1 MGSIAGS
8 KKLKRQ
14 MAPTFWGINRK
25 EKRFVITV
33 RPGSHPKNNSI
44 PTAVLLRD
52 TLKKVKTLREAK
64 SSIYGGKI
72 KVDGIVQKSLHHSIG
87 LMDVVELE
95 GTTDVYRL
103 IPKNGHIL
111 EPLKIDAGEKSKNYL
126 EVKKIL
132 IDCDYDAILILANPK
147 GPTCHTS
154 NYSCFK
160 FLDESVLEKEFSLGI
175 LEDIIQKRKEEKP
188 KNSYT
193 TKLFN
198 EGKNKITQK
207 IGEEATEVIVA
218 ALAENKINLIEESAD
233 LLYHLLVLLSNE
245 NISLSEIILKLH
257 ERNKKE

>member
-1 MGSIAGS
+1 MIY
-8 KKLKRQ
+8 
-14 MAPTFWGINRK
+14 PDF
-25 EKRFVITV
+25 
-33 RPGSHPKNNSI
+33 KNNEILPAIIQDEKSKTI
-44 PTAVLLRD
+44 LMLGYMNEEAYKL
-52 TLKKVKTLREAK
+52 TLKGPNVWFYSRSRK
-64 SSIYGGKI
+64 
-72 KVDGIVQKSLHHSIG
+72 
-87 LMDVVELE
+87 
-95 GTTDVYRL
+95 RL
-103 IPKNGHIL
+103 WEK
-111 EPLKIDAGEKSKNYL
+111 GEKSKNYL

-132 IDCDYDAILILANPK
+132 IDCDYDSILILANPK
-147 GPTCHTS
+147 GPACHTS

>member
-1 MGSIAGS
+1 MIY
-8 KKLKRQ
+8 
-14 MAPTFWGINRK
+14 PDF
-25 EKRFVITV
+25 
-33 RPGSHPKNNSI
+33 KNNEILPVIVQDENSKTI
-44 PTAVLLRD
+44 LMLGYMNEEAYKL
-52 TLKKVKTLREAK
+52 TLKGPNVWFYSRSRK
-64 SSIYGGKI
+64 
-72 KVDGIVQKSLHHSIG
+72 
-87 LMDVVELE
+87 
-95 GTTDVYRL
+95 RL
-103 IPKNGHIL
+103 WEK
-111 EPLKIDAGEKSKNYL
+111 GEKSKNYL

-188 KNSYT
+188 NNSYT

>member
-1 MGSIAGS
+1 MIYPDFKNKELLPVIVQDENS
-8 KKLKRQ
+8 KTILMLGYMNEEAYKL
-14 MAPTFWGINRK
+14 
-25 EKRFVITV
+25 
-33 RPGSHPKNNSI
+33 
-44 PTAVLLRD
+44 
-52 TLKKVKTLREAK
+52 TLKGPNVWFYSRSRK
-64 SSIYGGKI
+64 
-72 KVDGIVQKSLHHSIG
+72 
-87 LMDVVELE
+87 
-95 GTTDVYRL
+95 RL
-103 IPKNGHIL
+103 WEK
-111 EPLKIDAGEKSKNYL
+111 GEKSKNYL

-132 IDCDYDAILILANPK
+132 IDCDYDSILILANPK
-147 GPTCHTS
+147 GPACHTS

-160 FLDESVLEKEFSLGI
+160 FLDETVLEKEFSLGI

>member
-1 MGSIAGS
+1 MIY
-8 KKLKRQ
+8 
-14 MAPTFWGINRK
+14 PDF
-25 EKRFVITV
+25 
-33 RPGSHPKNNSI
+33 KNNEILPAIIQDEKSKTI
-44 PTAVLLRD
+44 LMLGYMNEEAYKL
-52 TLKKVKTLREAK
+52 TLKGPNVWFYSRSRK
-64 SSIYGGKI
+64 
-72 KVDGIVQKSLHHSIG
+72 
-87 LMDVVELE
+87 
-95 GTTDVYRL
+95 RL
-103 IPKNGHIL
+103 WEK
-111 EPLKIDAGEKSKNYL
+111 GEKSKNYL

-132 IDCDYDAILILANPK
+132 IDCDYDSILILANPK
-147 GPTCHTS
+147 GPACHTS

-175 LEDIIQKRKEEKP
+175 LEDIIQKRKEQKP

>member
-1 MGSIAGS
+1 MIY
-8 KKLKRQ
+8 
-14 MAPTFWGINRK
+14 PDF
-25 EKRFVITV
+25 
-33 RPGSHPKNNSI
+33 KNNEILPAIIQDEKSKTI
-44 PTAVLLRD
+44 LMLGYMNEEAYKL
-52 TLKKVKTLREAK
+52 TLKGPNVWFYSRSRK
-64 SSIYGGKI
+64 
-72 KVDGIVQKSLHHSIG
+72 
-87 LMDVVELE
+87 
-95 GTTDVYRL
+95 RL
-103 IPKNGHIL
+103 WEK
-111 EPLKIDAGEKSKNYL
+111 GEKSKNYL

-132 IDCDYDAILILANPK
+132 IDCDYDSILILANPK
-147 GPTCHTS
+147 GPTCHTL

-175 LEDIIQKRKEEKP
+175 LEDIIQERKEEKP

-245 NISLSEIILKLH
+245 NISLSEVILKLH

>member
-1 MGSIAGS
+1 MIY
-8 KKLKRQ
+8 
-14 MAPTFWGINRK
+14 PNF
-25 EKRFVITV
+25 
-33 RPGSHPKNNSI
+33 KNNEILPAIIQDEKS
-44 PTAVLLRD
+44 
-52 TLKKVKTLREAK
+52 KTILMLGYMNEEAYK
-64 SSIYGGKI
+64 LT
-72 KVDGIVQKSLHHSIG
+72 QKGPNVWFYSRSRK
-87 LMDVVELE
+87 
-95 GTTDVYRL
+95 RL
-103 IPKNGHIL
+103 WEK
-111 EPLKIDAGEKSKNYL
+111 GEESKNYL

-132 IDCDYDAILILANPK
+132 IDCDYDSILILANPK
-147 GPTCHTS
+147 GPTCHTL

-175 LEDIIQKRKEEKP
+175 LEDIIQERKEEKP

-198 EGKNKITQK
+198 EGKKK

>member
-1 MGSIAGS
+1 MIY
-8 KKLKRQ
+8 
-14 MAPTFWGINRK
+14 PNF
-25 EKRFVITV
+25 
-33 RPGSHPKNNSI
+33 KNNEILPAIIQDEKSKTI
-44 PTAVLLRD
+44 LMLGYMNEEAYKL
-52 TLKKVKTLREAK
+52 TLKGPNVWFYSRSRK
-64 SSIYGGKI
+64 
-72 KVDGIVQKSLHHSIG
+72 
-87 LMDVVELE
+87 
-95 GTTDVYRL
+95 RL
-103 IPKNGHIL
+103 WEK
-111 EPLKIDAGEKSKNYL
+111 GEKSKNYL

-132 IDCDYDAILILANPK
+132 IDCDYDSILILANPK
-147 GPTCHTS
+147 GPTCHTL

-175 LEDIIQKRKEEKP
+175 LEDIIQERKEEKP

-245 NISLSEIILKLH
+245 NISLSEVILKLH

>member
-1 MGSIAGS
+1 MIY
-8 KKLKRQ
+8 
-14 MAPTFWGINRK
+14 PDF
-25 EKRFVITV
+25 
-33 RPGSHPKNNSI
+33 KNNEILPAIIQDEKSKTI
-44 PTAVLLRD
+44 LMLGYMNEEAYKL
-52 TLKKVKTLREAK
+52 TLKGPNVWFYSRSRK
-64 SSIYGGKI
+64 
-72 KVDGIVQKSLHHSIG
+72 
-87 LMDVVELE
+87 
-95 GTTDVYRL
+95 RL
-103 IPKNGHIL
+103 WEK
-111 EPLKIDAGEKSKNYL
+111 GEKSKNYL

-132 IDCDYDAILILANPK
+132 IDCDYDSILILANPK

-154 NYSCFK
+154 NYSCFQ